1 MTLDDEF
8 PVNKYFYDRA
18 NNINSKYTTLRVY
31 LSKKSCNKIRH
42 QDFRLED

>member
-1 MTLDDEF
+1 MMNFQLI
-8 PVNKYFYDRA
+8 NIFYDRA